1 MRDITHD
8 LERRE
13 KEEEEEVNEAASH
26 YKNKILGTSG
36 QDEGIG
42 RHTAPPC
49 TTKRRTFKNKKT
61 TRTARKPNC
70 MEVRQPRS

>member
-26 YKNKILGTSG
+26 YKNNILGTSG

-42 RHTAPPC
+42 RHTASSHNQKKDNNNLK
-49 TTKRRTFKNKKT
+49 TKTNQ
-61 TRTARKPNC
+61 N
-70 MEVRQPRS
+70 